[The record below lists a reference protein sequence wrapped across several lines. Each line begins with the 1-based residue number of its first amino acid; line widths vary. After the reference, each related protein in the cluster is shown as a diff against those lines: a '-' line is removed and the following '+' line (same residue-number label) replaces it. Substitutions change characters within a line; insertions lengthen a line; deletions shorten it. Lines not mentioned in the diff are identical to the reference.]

1 MGISWSRAEKG
12 PRSYRRKVRQS
23 VPGSCDHKESHAPKG
38 TSSLHQ
44 TLFHS
49 RGPGTLVGYLV
60 VSRLE
65 SPGISRYRASGPAK
79 KGALIPSSHTASV
92 SLFQQAWG
100 QPFPALPATL
110 CPAPPL
116 PPPPTH
122 SEIKPP
128 THTKTKITIKR

>member
-1 MGISWSRAEKG
+1 M
-12 PRSYRRKVRQS
+12 RQS

-79 KGALIPSSHTASV
+79 KGALIPSSHT
-92 SLFQQAWG
+92 
-100 QPFPALPATL
+100 PTPTL
-110 CPAPPL
+110 LGSYHPCQTQREGAGGEMERSGRL
-116 PPPPTH
+116 NRRG
-122 SEIKPP
+122 ERQRRRK
-128 THTKTKITIKR
+128 